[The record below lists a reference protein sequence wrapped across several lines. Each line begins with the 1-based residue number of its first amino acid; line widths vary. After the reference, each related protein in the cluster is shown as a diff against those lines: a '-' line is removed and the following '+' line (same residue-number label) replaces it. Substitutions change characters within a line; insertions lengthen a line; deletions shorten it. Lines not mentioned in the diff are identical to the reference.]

1 MFSRTTGRR
10 LLGAIWLL
18 DGILELFPDTEHSFI
33 DLIRSQAD
41 GQPTA
46 LHDLLIWGA
55 NLLAPHA
62 FLWNSALGVAEIILG
77 VLLLVNILPRVTLL
91 VAIALAALIW
101 IWGQALGGMLTG
113 SATDPGAMPLY
124 ILAALM
130 VWPEPVRS
138 RSGGA
143 EQDPAEQHATA
154 SSWREGRGERREFGI
169 GSSREPS
176 KS

>member
-33 DLIRSQAD
+33 DLIHSQAD
-41 GQPTA
+41 GQPA
-46 LHDLLIWGA
+46 VLHDLLIWGA

-62 FLWNSALGVAEIILG
+62 FLWNSVLGVAEIVLG
-77 VLLLVNILPRVTLL
+77 VLLLVNVLPRLTLL
-91 VAIALAALIW
+91 GTIALAIPIW
-101 IWGQALGGMLTG
+101 IWGQAFGGMFTG

-138 RSGGA
+138 PSRNSEWAQGEA
-143 EQDPAEQHATA
+143 QAKDR
-154 SSWREGRGERREFGI
+154 SWREERGGRREFGERS
-169 GSSREPS
+169 GREPS
-176 KS
+176 RP